1 MTRDFLDELGELAL
15 GSRLKRLSEQM
26 MADAANVYRHFDLD
40 VQPKWFTLLA
50 LLYQKDRVAVME
62 AADYLGLSQPA
73 ISQFTHQLVERGL
86 VSTDPCERDSRR
98 RLLMLTEKGRAQVE
112 RMQPM
117 WRAVHRAA
125 EQLCTELDNDFYHAL
140 RKCEQ
145 ALSRKSLLQRTLE
158 FYDEPTRS

>member
-1 MTRDFLDELGELAL
+1 
-15 GSRLKRLSEQM
+15 
-26 MADAANVYRHFDLD
+26 
-40 VQPKWFTLLA
+40 
-50 LLYQKDRVAVME
+50 ME

-86 VSTDPCERDSRR
+86 VSTDLCERDSRR
-98 RLLMLTEKGRAQVE
+98 RLLMLTEKGREQVE
-112 RMQPM
+112 CMQPM

-140 RKCEQ
+140 QKCEQ